1 MASWLIGLGS
11 PAATL
16 RRAVRLSEEG
26 KAAEAFPLL
35 ARVAKTGN
43 AEAEYRV
50 ARCYLEGSGVPAS
63 RTEGARWLERA
74 AGRGHVEAQT
84 LLAALCVNGLVDL
97 RAVAGDGQADRLF
110 VTEEQAGPDYE
121 FGPEMV
127 APGGGSGFRPGS
139 GDAGLCPDEWSR
151 GDARP
156 RGRSPLV

>member
-35 ARVAKTGN
+35 ARVAKMGN

-63 RTEGARWLERA
+63 RRRVRAGSSARR
-74 AGRGHVEAQT
+74 
-84 LLAALCVNGLVDL
+84 
-97 RAVAGDGQADRLF
+97 
-110 VTEEQAGPDYE
+110 
-121 FGPEMV
+121 V
-127 APGGGSGFRPGS
+127 APISKPRHCWRPS
-139 GDAGLCPDEWSR
+139 
-151 GDARP
+151 
-156 RGRSPLV
+156 V